1 MKDKST
7 FPAGVTRRTV
17 MANGLTLIA
26 GCAVTLIPGKPTY
39 ATNKTK
45 GVFYGML
52 GHETNSFSPMISDME
67 VFENFL
73 IPAGKLDDAS
83 QVYLFAPLQV
93 ARDKAKE
100 YNWSI
105 FQGLTTFGAPG
116 GPAPKAVYEEL
127 RERFLADLKAAMP
140 IDIVA
145 LMLHGAMLAECYNNC
160 EGDLLKHIRQLVGKD
175 VVIGTVLD
183 SHTHL
188 GKEMLEYADLL
199 IATKEYPH
207 TDFKERSEELI
218 ELLHAASNK
227 EIKPVSSSFD
237 CRMIDNYHT
246 PREPMRSFVN
256 KIKNIEK
263 EDKDILSISVIH
275 SFPWGDSSVMG
286 TKILVISDNN
296 PAKGQQLAEQ
306 LGMELFS
313 MRGNLSEPWIP
324 MNDALDQ
331 AMATKGGPVVLADA
345 ADNPGGGAPCDSTF
359 ILQALIDRKITSAVF
374 GRIFDP
380 IALDKVIN
388 NKNNELSL
396 KIGGTLSALSG
407 KPVALDVVIKKILR
421 SKDKGVN
428 GEDPTGFDAAWIQ
441 GSGIDIVISNSRGQT
456 ILTEEFT
463 RLGIPIQQRKLVIVK
478 SSQHFYA
485 SFSKIAKKILYV
497 DTPGV
502 LTKDISTL
510 PFKHI
515 SRPKWPFD
523 KNPFLEG

>member
-1 MKDKST
+1 
-7 FPAGVTRRTV
+7 
-17 MANGLTLIA
+17 
-26 GCAVTLIPGKPTY
+26 
-39 ATNKTK
+39 
-45 GVFYGML
+45 
-52 GHETNSFSPMISDME
+52 
-67 VFENFL
+67 
-73 IPAGKLDDAS
+73 
-83 QVYLFAPLQV
+83 
-93 ARDKAKE
+93 
-100 YNWSI
+100 
-105 FQGLTTFGAPG
+105 
-116 GPAPKAVYEEL
+116 
-127 RERFLADLKAAMP
+127 
-140 IDIVA
+140 
-145 LMLHGAMLAECYNNC
+145 NC

-359 ILQALIDRKITSAVF
+359 ILQALIDRKI
-374 GRIFDP
+374 
-380 IALDKVIN
+380 
-388 NKNNELSL
+388 
-396 KIGGTLSALSG
+396 
-407 KPVALDVVIKKILR
+407 
-421 SKDKGVN
+421 
-428 GEDPTGFDAAWIQ
+428 
-441 GSGIDIVISNSRGQT
+441 
-456 ILTEEFT
+456 
-463 RLGIPIQQRKLVIVK
+463 
-478 SSQHFYA
+478 
-485 SFSKIAKKILYV
+485 
-497 DTPGV
+497 
-502 LTKDISTL
+502 
-510 PFKHI
+510 
-515 SRPKWPFD
+515 
-523 KNPFLEG
+523 